1 MLKYL
6 HESGCTW
13 DKRTFMKA
21 AGKGHL
27 DMLMYLRENGCPWD
41 AMTWNF
47 AKDES
52 IRVWL
57 EENGCPQENDYQWY
71 SDDYSDDEEFDN

>member
-1 MLKYL
+1 
-6 HESGCTW
+6 
-13 DKRTFMKA
+13 MKA

-27 DMLMYLRENGCPWD
+27 DMLKYLRENGCPWD